1 MPSSRVEGIYDELE
15 RFFSPGRI
23 WQKVLVAQHDLLKS
37 FSTPTTQLNIA
48 QKFYVPLLQLLN
60 IFCTPD
66 IEQKKIQR
74 VF

>member
-23 WQKVLVAQHDLLKS
+23 WQKVLLAQHDLLKS
-37 FSTPTTQLNIA
+37 FSTPTTKLNIA
-48 QKFYVPLLQLLN
+48 QKFSVPLLQLLN